1 MDSGYFYV
9 HKRKTLYYLNEI
21 TMRGSHFVPC
31 LVVSSNGLCKF
42 FSISF
47 LYRRYPG
54 LTEEEKNYYSEIAK
68 VVYSFMSVWVCVSDC
83 VRVTNCVCVIVCVK
97 RPKAHIGHLLLPYFT
112 MFDWQVLLLTLEPAE
127 CLQLSPSTLWA
138 SSCLH
143 LPMLGFQVCYQVQL
157 KLWNV
162 NLDFDLM

>member
-1 MDSGYFYV
+1 MDSGYFYA

-54 LTEEEKNYYSEIAK
+54 LKEEEKNYYSEIAK

-83 VRVTNCVCVIVCVK
+83 VRVTNCVCEEDK
-97 RPKAHIGHLLLPYFT
+97 GSYRASSST
-112 MFDWQVLLLTLEPAE
+112 VLHNVWLTGSLADPGARRMPSTISQHT
-127 CLQLSPSTLWA
+127 LGILLSPPPHAGISGV
-138 SSCLH
+138 
-143 LPMLGFQVCYQVQL
+143 LPGPA
-157 KLWNV
+157 
-162 NLDFDLM
+162 